1 MGVPLVR
8 GRAFDGRDSGTGIHR
23 VIVNQTLAAKYF
35 PGEDAVGQ
43 SIIVSWNDSVPD
55 EIVGVVGDVRQ
66 QDLETEARATIY
78 WPPARFTYPFMTI
91 AIRTAGDPRGVV
103 APAVAALHDLD
114 PNVAAA
120 DVRTMED
127 VIDISVAQ
135 RRLTMLLLSIFA
147 GLALVLAAVGIYGVI
162 SYAVSLRTRELG
174 IRIALG
180 ATGRQV
186 SGLVLQQGV
195 TLALAGVVIGGVGAY
210 WLTRLIAKL
219 LFGVG
224 ATDPLTFFGVAG
236 LLTAIAALASYIP
249 ARRAARVD
257 PLLAMRE

>member
-1 MGVPLVR
+1 MR
-8 GRAFDGRDSGTGIHR
+8 
-23 VIVNQTLAAKYF
+23 
-35 PGEDAVGQ
+35 E
-43 SIIVSWNDSVPD
+43 
-55 EIVGVVGDVRQ
+55 
-66 QDLETEARATIY
+66 
-78 WPPARFTYPFMTI
+78 
-91 AIRTAGDPRGVV
+91 
-103 APAVAALHDLD
+103 LD
-114 PNVAAA
+114 PDLPLSELRQLKELVSQSVSRPRFYTMVLGVFAA
-120 DVRTMED
+120 
-127 VIDISVAQ
+127 I
-135 RRLTMLLLSIFA
+135 
-147 GLALVLAAVGIYGVI
+147 ALVLAAVGIYGVI